1 MLFIPL
7 HLSDLSLKRILLF
20 IQRSFFP
27 GQSVV
32 VFFELCVLFALGLN
46 FVLMLIQLL
55 LQMGLL
61 LLG

>member
-7 HLSDLSLKRILLF
+7 NLSDFSLKRIFLL
-20 IQRSFFP
+20 IERSFFP

-32 VFFELCVLFALGLN
+32 VFLEVCMFFALGLD

-55 LQMGLL
+55 LQMG
-61 LLG
+61 